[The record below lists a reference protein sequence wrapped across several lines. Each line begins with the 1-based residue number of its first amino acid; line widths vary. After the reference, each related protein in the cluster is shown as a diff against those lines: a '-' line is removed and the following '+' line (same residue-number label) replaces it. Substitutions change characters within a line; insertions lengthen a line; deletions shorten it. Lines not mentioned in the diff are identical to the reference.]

1 MTEYIFNTLEA
12 IGFTHPLH
20 PALTHIPMGMV
31 IGCFFFGLVAFV
43 TRKTVFLKTALHCS
57 VLALLFIV
65 PTIFAGYLDWQQF
78 FGGTMSTFIVIKMI
92 LAVVLTVLLSLSIRE
107 NLKGASI
114 SKMFLLYTL
123 CLACAGGLGFS
134 GGEIIYGG

>member
-1 MTEYIFNTLEA
+1 MTELIFNTLEA

-57 VLALLFIV
+57 VLAILFIV

-78 FGGTMSTFIVIKMI
+78 FGGTMSIYITIKIV
-92 LAVVLTVLLSLSIRE
+92 LAIVLTVLLGYSIRA
-107 NLKGASI
+107 NLQGASI
-114 SKMFLLYTL
+114 GKMFLLYTL

>member
-1 MTEYIFNTLEA
+1 MTEFIFSTLEA
-12 IGFTHPLH
+12 IGFAHPLH

-43 TRKTVFLKTALHCS
+43 TRKAVFLKTSLHCS
-57 VLALLFIV
+57 VLALIFII

-78 FGGTMSTFIVIKMI
+78 FGGTMSIFITIKI
-92 LAVVLTVLLSLSIRE
+92 VLAIVLTLLLAYSIRE
-107 NLKGASI
+107 NIQGAGVG
-114 SKMFLLYTL
+114 KMFLLYTL

>member
-43 TRKTVFLKTALHCS
+43 TRKTVFLKTA
-57 VLALLFIV
+57 
-65 PTIFAGYLDWQQF
+65 
-78 FGGTMSTFIVIKMI
+78 
-92 LAVVLTVLLSLSIRE
+92 
-107 NLKGASI
+107 
-114 SKMFLLYTL
+114 
-123 CLACAGGLGFS
+123 
-134 GGEIIYGG
+134 

>member
-1 MTEYIFNTLEA
+1 MTEAIFGILES

-31 IGCFFFGLVAFV
+31 MGCFFLGLAALV
-43 TRKTVFLKTALHCS
+43 TGKTGFLKSALHCS
-57 VLALLFIV
+57 VIAIIFIV
-65 PTIFAGYLDWQQF
+65 PTAAAGFLDWQHIY
-78 FGGTMSTFIVIKMI
+78 GSAVSVYIVVKII
-92 LAVVLTVLLSLSIRE
+92 LAVVLTVLLAVSIFVNMRGGTTKQ
-107 NLKGASI
+107 LFI
-114 SKMFLLYTL
+114 IYLL